1 MSFFLNFSQTME
13 PKLNNLA
20 ELFAEVAK
28 EISPQLSSWR
38 RHLHAHPE
46 LSYKEFKTM
55 EFVCSELDKMEIPYK
70 SGVSGTGIVATIK
83 GRNPTSKLIALRADL
98 DALPIT
104 ELNKVDYVSC
114 NPGIMHACGHDVH
127 TTSLLGAALILSRNC
142 EKWDGTIRLIFQPG
156 EECLPG
162 GASLMVGE
170 GVLKNPIPQHI
181 LGQHVFPDLP
191 AGHVGMRSGTYMASA
206 DELHIVVK
214 GKGGHAALPENQV
227 NPLLVASEILL
238 ALDRFIKERADPEI
252 KTVLGFGFIEGK
264 GATNVIPN
272 EVRLKGT
279 FRSLN
284 EEWRFY
290 AHSRMRE
297 IVDAICDQR
306 GATVEF
312 HIPVGYPSVYNN
324 PELTKRM
331 RVIAEDY
338 LGVEYVHDLPERM
351 TAEDFSFFANEI
363 PGCFYRLGSSSP
375 NSDLGH
381 SGLHTP
387 TFDIDESALEI
398 GAGLMA
404 YAAVMT

>member
-1 MSFFLNFSQTME
+1 ME
-13 PKLNNLA
+13 PEINTLA
-20 ELFAEVAK
+20 ELFATTAK
-28 EISPQLSSWR
+28 EISPQLSRWR
-38 RHLHAHPE
+38 RHLHANPE
-46 LSYKEFKTM
+46 LSYQEYETM
-55 EFVCSELDKMEIPYK
+55 DFVCRELEKMGIPFK
-70 SGVSGTGIVATIK
+70 SGVSGTGIVATVK
-83 GRNPTSKLIALRADL
+83 GRNPNSKLIALRADL

-104 ELNKVDYVSC
+104 ELNNVEYVSC
-114 NPGIMHACGHDVH
+114 KPGVMHACGHDVH
-127 TTSLLGAALILSRNC
+127 TTSLLGAAYILSTNW
-142 EKWDGTIRLIFQPG
+142 ESWDGTMRLIFQPG

-191 AGHVGMRSGTYMASA
+191 AGHVGMRAGTYMASA
-206 DELHIVVK
+206 DELHLVIT

-227 NPLLVASEILL
+227 NPILVASEILL
-238 ALDRFIKERADPEI
+238 ALENFMKERPNPEV

-284 EEWRFY
+284 EEWRFS
-290 AHSRMRE
+290 AHQQMRE
-297 IVDAICDQR
+297 IVHEICTKR
-306 GATVEF
+306 GASF
-312 HIPVGYPSVYNN
+312 DFQIPVGYPSVYNN
-324 PELTKRM
+324 PELTHRM
-331 RVIAEDY
+331 RVAAEEY
-338 LGVEYVHDLPERM
+338 LGADKVHNLPKRM

-363 PGCFYRLGSSSP
+363 PGCFYRLGTSSP

-387 TFDIDESALEI
+387 TFDVDENALEI

-404 YAAVMT
+404 YAAATT